1 MQDSIVFA
9 LRWLRFVSICLLFIG
24 ILTSCVT
31 PTQARRRVVEARQ
44 AVPEMPGAELLI
56 EEVAIASGSQDNC
69 VGAQYI
75 IVYGS
80 DETFD
85 QGLSFYQNNLLESGW
100 EDVSADY
107 IVPMFQKDKNY
118 FLSVTEEDLERI
130 LLFIDQE
137 HYATL
142 EARANQFSTLFL
154 IRIGFTTCPSG

>member
-1 MQDSIVFA
+1 
-9 LRWLRFVSICLLFIG
+9 
-24 ILTSCVT
+24 
-31 PTQARRRVVEARQ
+31 
-44 AVPEMPGAELLI
+44 MPRAELLI

-85 QGLSFYQNNLLESGW
+85 KVLSFYKNKLLETGW

-107 IVPMFQKDKNY
+107 VVPMFQKNENY

-130 LLFIDQE
+130 LLFIGQE
-137 HYATL
+137 HHATL
-142 EARANQFSTLFL
+142 EARVNQFSTLFL